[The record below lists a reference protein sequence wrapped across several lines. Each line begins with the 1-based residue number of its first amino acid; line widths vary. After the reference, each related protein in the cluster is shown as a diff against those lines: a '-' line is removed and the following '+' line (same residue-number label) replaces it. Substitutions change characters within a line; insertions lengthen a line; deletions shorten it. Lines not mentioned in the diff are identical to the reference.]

1 MAVRLAILYFIAF
14 LSQGILAQNN
24 QIKGSVFLDR
34 NSTGV
39 LDSGDVL
46 QPAVRVYLYEDLNAN
61 GVLDA
66 TDNLIDSIFT
76 DAGGSFDFSVA
87 GNTFSKR
94 ISNNSDD
101 AEERISN
108 GNVTRG
114 STDLEL
120 GFDGPNQQIVGMRFR
135 NVTIPQGITITNAYI
150 EFECDEADNGTT
162 NINFYGQD
170 VNNAAGFTTTA
181 YSISTRTKTTANV
194 NWNNIPAW
202 TVNGKYQTPDLSPI
216 IQEIV
221 NRPGWSSGNK
231 LVIMADGTGERTAE
245 SRNGEAAAAPLLVVD
260 YSNGVMD
267 YIVRVNTDDY
277 STGHTA
283 TTDTTFAVNFTGY
296 GQIDSNNTFGFYGS
310 SVGCYVADDAS
321 NRLWMINR
329 FSGYHE
335 EIGNMGVPD
344 VEAIAA
350 DIAGLNLYATDAGQL
365 GTLNRY
371 TGVFTAYPNP
381 VGSGDGVDGVI
392 NFNDIDG
399 LVFDPFQDVLLGT
412 VRRNSDYDVLIQID
426 TGTGQYIP
434 DAFGPGIDYV
444 EVTGTGFLLDI
455 DDLAINPVSGQIYG
469 INNNGGTNDYLVT
482 IDKTNGNGNIVS
494 LIGVDDVEGLGITN
508 DGLFYATTGNQSGTN
523 SDKFYQIDE
532 ITGVPTLIKAFSGGG
547 DFEACDCLLGHINA
561 LILSLEDI
569 YLDVETYGENDV
581 EISFQ
586 NASDDTGYIYFIE
599 RSDRN
604 LNFIVIRE
612 IKSDGE
618 GSYSLIDNNPFMGLN
633 LYRIKMLNPDGH
645 FDYSNISGVTFMD
658 SGENLLVYPNPNDGN
673 NISFIISGK
682 VDNLVSIEVIDAYGN
697 IIYKTNRKTN
707 RKKDFNLKFPSTL
720 LPGMYIV
727 NLSNENIISQQKFI
741 VK

>member
-1 MAVRLAILYFIAF
+1 MAVRLAILYLISLF
-14 LSQGILAQNN
+14 SQGILAQTN

-61 GVLDA
+61 GILDA
-66 TDNLIDSIFT
+66 SDNLIDSLFT
-76 DAGGSFDFSVA
+76 DAGGNYNFSVA

-108 GNVTRG
+108 GNVSRN

-120 GFDGPNQQIVGMRFR
+120 GFDGSNQQIVGMRFR

-162 NINFYGQD
+162 NINFYGED
-170 VNNAAGFTTTA
+170 VNNAPGFTTTA

-202 TVNGKYQTPDLSPI
+202 TVNGIYQTPDLSPI

-221 NRPGWSSGNK
+221 NRPGWVSGNK
-231 LVIMADGTGERTAE
+231 MVIMADGTGERTAE
-245 SRNGEAAAAPLLVVD
+245 SRNGESAAAPLLVVD

-296 GQIDSNNTFGFYGS
+296 GQIDSSNTFGFYGS
-310 SVGCYVADDAS
+310 SVGCYVADDATD
-321 NRLWMINR
+321 RLWMINR

-371 TGVFTAYPNP
+371 TGVFTAYSNP
-381 VGSGDGVDGVI
+381 IGSGNGVDGNV

-399 LVFDPFQDVLLGT
+399 LVFDPFQNVLLGT
-412 VRRNSDYDVLIQID
+412 SRRSSDFDVLIQID
-426 TGTGQYIP
+426 TATGQYIP
-434 DAFGPGIDYV
+434 DAFGSGIDYV

-455 DDLAINPVSGQIYG
+455 DDLAINPVSGQLYG

-508 DGLFYATTGNQSGTN
+508 DGLFYATTGNQSGAN
-523 SDKFYQIDE
+523 SDNFYQIDE
-532 ITGVPTLIKAFSGGG
+532 NTGTPTLIKTFSGGS
-547 DFEACDCLLGHINA
+547 DFEACDCLLGHVNA

-569 YLDVETYGENDV
+569 KIFVAPYGEDQV

-586 NASDDTGYIYFIE
+586 NESDDKENIYFVE
-599 RSDRN
+599 RSDRK
-604 LNFIVIRE
+604 LNFKTIGE
-612 IKSDGE
+612 IKSKGK
-618 GSYSLIDNNPFMGLN
+618 GSYIIYDNNPFMGLN
-633 LYRIKMLNPDGH
+633 LYRVKLLNPDGH
-645 FDYSNISGVTFMD
+645 FDYSTISGISFMEREED
-658 SGENLLVYPNPNDGN
+658 ILVYPNPNDGR
-673 NISFIISGK
+673 NISFK
-682 VDNLVSIEVIDAYGN
+682 VPEEINNALNIEVIDTYGN
-697 IIYKTNRKTN
+697 VVYKTNAKPDPGQGIR
-707 RKKDFNLKFPSTL
+707 LQFPNTL
-720 LPGMYIV
+720 IPGVYIV
-727 NLSNENIISQQKFI
+727 NLSDQNSNSQQKFV